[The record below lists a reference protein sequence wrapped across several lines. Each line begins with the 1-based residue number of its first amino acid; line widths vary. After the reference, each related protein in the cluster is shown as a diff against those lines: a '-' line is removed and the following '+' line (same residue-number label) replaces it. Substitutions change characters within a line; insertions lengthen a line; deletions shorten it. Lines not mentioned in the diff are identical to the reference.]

1 MTQNELSIEIPN
13 ELANELSNIEITI
26 ETNVSK
32 VPEYTKRAI
41 KNYKNRKYKN
51 DEIYRETCIALSR
64 SYYQEKKEVCKMKRR
79 YTYWQSK
86 NQLDKYEEKYPD
98 DIIKLRDI
106 GFLCGE

>member
-26 ETNVSK
+26 ETTVSK

-41 KNYKNRKYKN
+41 KKYKNKRYKN
-51 DEIYRETCIALSR
+51 DETYRETCIALSR
-64 SYYQEKKEVCKMKRR
+64 SYYEEKKEFCQMKRR

-86 NQLDKYEEKYPD
+86 NQLDKYKEKYPD
-98 DIIKLRDI
+98 DIITLRQI
-106 GFLCGE
+106 GYLCGE